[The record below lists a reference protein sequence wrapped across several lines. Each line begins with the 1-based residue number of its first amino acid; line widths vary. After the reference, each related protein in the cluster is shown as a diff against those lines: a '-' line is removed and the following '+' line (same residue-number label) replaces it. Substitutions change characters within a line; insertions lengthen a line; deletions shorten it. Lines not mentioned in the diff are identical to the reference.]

1 MVATGS
7 VSDFPEEKLTD
18 IESRTA
24 TALGIDAS
32 RVTVTVEA
40 ASVLLTTTI
49 TADTKADAEALETSY
64 KAKVGEDADAVGSA
78 LDVAVEEDPT
88 FNLLTDDDEDSS
100 GCAGGCVGGVIGGIS
115 GCTLAVFGGLYY
127 VRKKKKN
134 GASLDKHASKVSVRI
149 TGTGSVPPSAV

>member
-1 MVATGS
+1 M
-7 VSDFPEEKLTD
+7 SDFPEEKLTD
-18 IESRTA
+18 IEGRTA

-115 GCTLAVFGGLYY
+115 GCIFAVFGGLYY
-127 VRKKKKN
+127 YVQKKKKN
-134 GASLDKHASKVSVRI
+134 GASLEKHASKVSVRV
-149 TGTGSVPPSAV
+149 TGTGGVSPSSAVI